1 MLACL
6 TFTCPWEQ
14 WSRRI
19 RQSVASWSIV
29 LLAAS
34 VVGIVSLDISHM
46 SFRRAF
52 SKTTTL
58 QGILELGRKDF
69 ILQTGMLNLGDLDQA
84 WENWSQMFAISLLKT
99 RPNRLQII
107 SPKVP
112 VIFTALCLYAHIGM
126 LKKKVSL
133 PVSEQP
139 GLQWD
144 PISKNQKT
152 CFLPKLDSPAWAE
165 NEESGSLLFKPPTHT
180 PFFKIRGKETAGSHR
195 TLL

>member
-84 WENWSQMFAISLLKT
+84 WEN
-99 RPNRLQII
+99 
-107 SPKVP
+107 
-112 VIFTALCLYAHIGM
+112 
-126 LKKKVSL
+126 
-133 PVSEQP
+133 
-139 GLQWD
+139 
-144 PISKNQKT
+144 
-152 CFLPKLDSPAWAE
+152 
-165 NEESGSLLFKPPTHT
+165 
-180 PFFKIRGKETAGSHR
+180 
-195 TLL
+195 